1 MNMISTGA
9 FLPETDA
16 STKQNELVKKLT
28 AAWEKKN
35 SKTARA
41 GGASLMALSL
51 AACGGEDNTPFS
63 AADVSAAEA
72 AATTAA
78 LTGADGTVY
87 ASVDAAVTSNDTAI
101 ADAARAE
108 GVASV
113 DITTDNQAAID
124 AAVAAVESATGKG
137 SAEPIGV
144 AAINRCAVRNCSA
157 RCCGRN
163 RAHHLFHLHFL
174 WQTACERC
182 QIGLCPFAGVS
193 RSSSHAR
200 QTSRRGF

>member
-51 AACGGEDNTPFS
+51 AACGGEDDTPFS

-78 LTGADGTVY
+78 LTAADGVTVY
-87 ASVDAAVTSNDTAI
+87 DSVDAAVTAG
-101 ADAARAE
+101 ADAATE
-108 GVASV
+108 
-113 DITTDNQAAID
+113 DMITEINTALGTSLTAADD
-124 AAVAAVESATGKG
+124 AATVILQFK
-137 SAEPIGV
+137 
-144 AAINRCAVRNCSA
+144 
-157 RCCGRN
+157 
-163 RAHHLFHLHFL
+163 HLMTL
-174 WQTACERC
+174 
-182 QIGLCPFAGVS
+182 
-193 RSSSHAR
+193 
-200 QTSRRGF
+200 TSQPQQLLQRKQLQLQQQKRRR